1 MQITKILLYIFIFL
15 IMFTVSAPSFLLWG
29 QPLVPN
35 FEKGGSEK
43 KYERLGGVGG
53 GGGLK
58 ESLPQIFARG
68 DLTIFLVKKD
78 LKLKCG
84 I

>member
-43 KYERLGGVGG
+43 KYERLGGGWWRGG
-53 GGGLK
+53 
-58 ESLPQIFARG
+58 S
-68 DLTIFLVKKD
+68 
-78 LKLKCG
+78 
-84 I
+84 